1 MNFTSFLGISLN
13 LSIVTIC
20 VYCRHTVK
28 NCSISNLDNFCP
40 INSRCLQTLATNS
53 NGKCE
58 CSEIDNYQFNAMYE
72 NDEDYCVQRHE
83 VEKKEEMMIPKT
95 VDTVQVVL
103 RRPPNSHHIVG
114 GILIPVV
121 VVIIIVAVVY
131 GTVRY
136 RIAQR
141 LREAFMSRFFVRH
154 RPSYQ
159 DVMMGT
165 DFDDP
170 PLI

>member
-1 MNFTSFLGISLN
+1 MNFVSFLGISIN

-20 VYCRHTVK
+20 VYCEHTVK
-28 NCSISNLDNFCP
+28 NCSTSDLDSDCP
-40 INSRCLQTLATNS
+40 INSRCLQTLVDSTS
-53 NGKCE
+53 GKCE
-58 CSEIDNYQFNAMYE
+58 CSETDNYQFNAMYE
-72 NDEDYCVQRHE
+72 NEADYCVRRHTE
-83 VEKKEEMMIPKT
+83 TAKA
-95 VDTVQVVL
+95 DTVQVVL
-103 RRPPNSHHIVG
+103 RRPPSSHHIVG
-114 GILIPVV
+114 GILIPIFVV
-121 VVIIIVAVVY
+121 LIIVGVVY

-136 RIAQR
+136 RVAQR
-141 LREAFMSRFFVRH
+141 IREAVVSRFFVRH